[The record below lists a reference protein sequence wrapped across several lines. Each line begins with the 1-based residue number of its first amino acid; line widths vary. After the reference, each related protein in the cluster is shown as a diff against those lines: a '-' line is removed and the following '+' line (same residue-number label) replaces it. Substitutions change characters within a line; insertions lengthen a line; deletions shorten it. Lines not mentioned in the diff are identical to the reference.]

1 MREDI
6 VKIAKDILYE
16 VQTQE
21 ISFNTKWGICV
32 IMEDRIPERYEPDVN
47 KEMCMGI
54 LESVFETWEHFSG
67 LLEYPVPSTDKHY
80 YARQA
85 YNHFKLWEGEQ
96 LKLRIDL
103 LKHIIK
109 ELEK

>member
-6 VKIAKDILYE
+6 VRIAKDILYE

-21 ISFNTKWGICV
+21 IDFSNVRGICAIV
-32 IMEDRIPERYEPDVN
+32 SNRLIEKYGDIEEDTYDD
-47 KEMCMGI
+47 I
-54 LESVFETWEHFSG
+54 LASTLIKWEHFSG
-67 LLEYPVPSTDKHY
+67 FIEYPVPSTNENYD
-80 YARQA
+80 ARQA